1 MNIVENIRNAF
12 EAINGNKLRSSL
24 TMLGIIIG
32 VLSVVLMIAIG
43 QGAQR
48 SVTERLST
56 LGTNLLTVSPGSP
69 TQTNVRFAGGGQGST
84 GLPAEDVA
92 AIRAYVTGLNGISPE
107 LSGRMQ
113 AIVGSLNMNASMQG
127 VTPDYLTVRNA
138 ALAFGTFVTD
148 EHIRTMEKV
157 AVLGSQVVSTLF
169 PDDPS
174 PLGRD
179 IRIQNHIFTVIGVMQ
194 AKGQSGFLNL
204 DDTIF
209 IPLSTMQ
216 TRIIGQQTVGTIG
229 ISVEHQEDMAEKQRE
244 ITAVLLNEHGI
255 TDTADQDF
263 MVQNQADA
271 VETLNEVTGIF
282 TLLLG
287 GIAAISLLVGGIGV
301 MNIMLVSVTERT
313 REIGI
318 RKAIGA
324 KKRDILLQFLV
335 ESIVLSLMGGSIGIL
350 LSVGASLLVQ
360 TYASLDARITL
371 SPVVLAFLFSLGIGV
386 FFGMLPAYKAAKLR
400 PIEALRYE

>member
-1 MNIVENIRNAF
+1 MNILENIRNALG
-12 EAINGNKLRSSL
+12 AINSNKLRSSL

-32 VLSVVLMIAIG
+32 VTSVVLMIAIG

-48 SVTERLST
+48 SVTSRLAS

-69 TQTNVRFAGGGQGST
+69 SQTNIRFGGGGQST
-84 GLPAEDVA
+84 AGLPNDDVA
-92 AIRAYVTGLNGISPE
+92 AIREYVEGLNGISPE
-107 LSGRMQ
+107 LSSRMQ
-113 AIVGSLNMNASMQG
+113 AIVGSLNMNTNIQG
-127 VTPDYLTVRNA
+127 ATPDYLTVRNA
-138 ALAFGTFVTD
+138 TLAYGSFITD
-148 EHIRTMEKV
+148 EQIERMDKV
-157 AVLGSQVVSTLF
+157 AVLGTQVVSTLF
-169 PDDPS
+169 PDEPN

-179 IRIQNHIFTVIGVMQ
+179 IRIQSHIFTVIGVME
-194 AKGQSGFLNL
+194 AKGQSGFQNL
-204 DDTIF
+204 DDMIF

-216 TRIIGQQTVGTIG
+216 TRVSGQSTVSTIG
-229 ISVEHQEDMAEKQRE
+229 ISVAEQAEMSQRQAE

-255 TDTADQDF
+255 TDPTDQDF
-263 MVQNQADA
+263 TVQNQADA

-335 ESIVLSLMGGSIGIL
+335 ESTVLSLLGGLLGIL
-350 LSVGASLLVQ
+350 LSLVGSWIV
-360 TYASLDARITL
+360 TNYAGLDASVTI
-371 SPVVLAFLFSLGIGV
+371 SPVTLAFLFSLGIGV